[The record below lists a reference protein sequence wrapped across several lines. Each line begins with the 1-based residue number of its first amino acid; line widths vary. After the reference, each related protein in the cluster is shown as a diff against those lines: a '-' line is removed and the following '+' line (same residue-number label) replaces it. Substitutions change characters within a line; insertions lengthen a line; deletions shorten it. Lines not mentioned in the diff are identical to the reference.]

1 MKTLPQTIALE
12 VKRPT
17 DVDRATDAARH
28 FAPGLGFSP
37 LGLESRWE
45 WDEFSEL
52 AQNPPAL
59 IARALLM
66 KLGKIEDDATVIV
79 ARNATS

>member
-12 VKRPT
+12 
-17 DVDRATDAARH
+17 
-28 FAPGLGFSP
+28 
-37 LGLESRWE
+37 
-45 WDEFSEL
+45 WDEFAEL
-52 AQNPPAL
+52 AQKPPAL